1 MYKCTLQYTTHK
13 EMHRMR
19 AIRVNKTTGFRPDV
33 LTEIVARCESEN
45 KEWNDVID
53 ELLRIGLGMERV

>member
-1 MYKCTLQYTTHK
+1 
-13 EMHRMR
+13 MR